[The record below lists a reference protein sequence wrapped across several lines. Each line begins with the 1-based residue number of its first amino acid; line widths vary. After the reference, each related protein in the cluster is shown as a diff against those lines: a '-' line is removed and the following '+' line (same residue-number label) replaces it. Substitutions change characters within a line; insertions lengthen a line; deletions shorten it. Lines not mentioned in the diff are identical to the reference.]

1 MNPKRMV
8 EILLTKTSF
17 KHNVFYLEQRTYKE
31 GKVFKKYKVKIDNG
45 KMQEFN
51 SLTQLLLFLKDWKW
65 WQLPKLT
72 DRQKKKIIADYVDN
86 GNYSETARINNTTD
100 TTVRTII
107 KDNKDMALEKMEQKK
122 QQNTKD
128 ILEYMEETKEKRK
141 KVIDLCLEKMEER
154 LNKDELMNIKDIATA
169 YGVLVDKSL
178 KVNEM
183 NGNGNNS
190 NINVPIIKLE
200 VVDNSNLESVLYDN
214 KE

>member
-1 MNPKRMV
+1 MASR
-8 EILLTKTSF
+8 
-17 KHNVFYLEQRTYKE
+17 
-31 GKVFKKYKVKIDNG
+31 
-45 KMQEFN
+45 
-51 SLTQLLLFLKDWKW
+51 
-65 WQLPKLT
+65 LT
-72 DRQKKKIIADYVDN
+72 DKQKKKIIADYVDN

-190 NINVPIIKLE
+190 NTNVPTIKLE

>member
-1 MNPKRMV
+1 MA
-8 EILLTKTSF
+8 
-17 KHNVFYLEQRTYKE
+17 
-31 GKVFKKYKVKIDNG
+31 
-45 KMQEFN
+45 
-51 SLTQLLLFLKDWKW
+51 
-65 WQLPKLT
+65 KLT
-72 DRQKKKIIADYVDN
+72 DKQKKKIIADYVDN
-86 GNYSETARINNTTD
+86 GNYSETARMNNTTD

-128 ILEYMEETKEKRK
+128 ILEYMEETKDKRK

-183 NGNGNNS
+183 KSTGNNL
-190 NINVPIIKLE
+190 NTNVPTIKLE
-200 VVDNSNLESVLYDN
+200 VVDNSNLESVLYED
-214 KE
+214 K

>member
-1 MNPKRMV
+1 M
-8 EILLTKTSF
+8 T
-17 KHNVFYLEQRTYKE
+17 
-31 GKVFKKYKVKIDNG
+31 
-45 KMQEFN
+45 
-51 SLTQLLLFLKDWKW
+51 
-65 WQLPKLT
+65 KLT
-72 DRQKKKIIADYVDN
+72 DKQKKKIIADYVDN

-190 NINVPIIKLE
+190 NTNVPIIKLE

>member
-1 MNPKRMV
+1 M
-8 EILLTKTSF
+8 T
-17 KHNVFYLEQRTYKE
+17 
-31 GKVFKKYKVKIDNG
+31 
-45 KMQEFN
+45 
-51 SLTQLLLFLKDWKW
+51 
-65 WQLPKLT
+65 KLT
-72 DRQKKKIIADYVDN
+72 DKQKKKIIADYVDN

-154 LNKDELMNIKDIATA
+154 LNKDELMNIRDIATA

-190 NINVPIIKLE
+190 NTNVPTIKLE
-200 VVDNSNLESVLYDN
+200 VIDNSNLESVLYDN

>member
-1 MNPKRMV
+1 M
-8 EILLTKTSF
+8 T
-17 KHNVFYLEQRTYKE
+17 
-31 GKVFKKYKVKIDNG
+31 
-45 KMQEFN
+45 
-51 SLTQLLLFLKDWKW
+51 
-65 WQLPKLT
+65 KLT
-72 DRQKKKIIADYVDN
+72 DKQKKKIIADYVDN

-100 TTVRTII
+100 TTVRTVI

-154 LNKDELMNIKDIATA
+154 LNKDELMNIRDIATA

-183 NGNGNNS
+183 NGTGNNS
-190 NINVPIIKLE
+190 NTNVPIIKLE
-200 VVDNSNLESVLYDN
+200 VVDNSNLESVLYEN

>member
-1 MNPKRMV
+1 M
-8 EILLTKTSF
+8 T
-17 KHNVFYLEQRTYKE
+17 
-31 GKVFKKYKVKIDNG
+31 
-45 KMQEFN
+45 
-51 SLTQLLLFLKDWKW
+51 
-65 WQLPKLT
+65 KLT
-72 DRQKKKIIADYVDN
+72 DKQKKKIIADYVDN

-128 ILEYMEETKEKRK
+128 ILDYMEETKEKRK

-190 NINVPIIKLE
+190 NTNVPTIKLE

>member
-1 MNPKRMV
+1 M
-8 EILLTKTSF
+8 T
-17 KHNVFYLEQRTYKE
+17 
-31 GKVFKKYKVKIDNG
+31 
-45 KMQEFN
+45 
-51 SLTQLLLFLKDWKW
+51 
-65 WQLPKLT
+65 KLT
-72 DRQKKKIIADYVDN
+72 DKQKKKIIADYVDN

-154 LNKDELMNIKDIATA
+154 LNKDELMNIRDIATA

-190 NINVPIIKLE
+190 NTNVPTIKLE
-200 VVDNSNLESVLYDN
+200 VVDNSNLENVLYDN

>member
-1 MNPKRMV
+1 MA
-8 EILLTKTSF
+8 
-17 KHNVFYLEQRTYKE
+17 
-31 GKVFKKYKVKIDNG
+31 
-45 KMQEFN
+45 
-51 SLTQLLLFLKDWKW
+51 
-65 WQLPKLT
+65 KLT
-72 DRQKKKIIADYVDN
+72 DKQKKKIIADYVDN

-190 NINVPIIKLE
+190 NINVPTIKLE

>member
-1 MNPKRMV
+1 M
-8 EILLTKTSF
+8 T
-17 KHNVFYLEQRTYKE
+17 
-31 GKVFKKYKVKIDNG
+31 
-45 KMQEFN
+45 
-51 SLTQLLLFLKDWKW
+51 
-65 WQLPKLT
+65 KLT
-72 DRQKKKIIADYVDN
+72 DKQKKKIIADYVDN

-190 NINVPIIKLE
+190 NTNVPIIKLE

-214 KE
+214 EEH

>member
-1 MNPKRMV
+1 M
-8 EILLTKTSF
+8 T
-17 KHNVFYLEQRTYKE
+17 
-31 GKVFKKYKVKIDNG
+31 
-45 KMQEFN
+45 
-51 SLTQLLLFLKDWKW
+51 
-65 WQLPKLT
+65 KLT
-72 DRQKKKIIADYVDN
+72 DKQKKKIIADYVDN

-154 LNKDELMNIKDIATA
+154 LNKDELMNIRDIATA

-190 NINVPIIKLE
+190 NTNVPTIKLE
-200 VVDNSNLESVLYDN
+200 VVDNSSLESVLYDN
-214 KE
+214 KEH

>member
-1 MNPKRMV
+1 M
-8 EILLTKTSF
+8 T
-17 KHNVFYLEQRTYKE
+17 
-31 GKVFKKYKVKIDNG
+31 
-45 KMQEFN
+45 
-51 SLTQLLLFLKDWKW
+51 
-65 WQLPKLT
+65 KLT
-72 DRQKKKIIADYVDN
+72 DKQKKKIIADYVDN

-154 LNKDELMNIKDIATA
+154 LNKDELMNIRDIATA

-190 NINVPIIKLE
+190 NTNVPTIKLE
-200 VVDNSNLESVLYDN
+200 VVDNSKLESVLYEN

>member
-1 MNPKRMV
+1 M
-8 EILLTKTSF
+8 T
-17 KHNVFYLEQRTYKE
+17 
-31 GKVFKKYKVKIDNG
+31 
-45 KMQEFN
+45 
-51 SLTQLLLFLKDWKW
+51 
-65 WQLPKLT
+65 KLT
-72 DRQKKKIIADYVDN
+72 DKQKKKIIADYVDN

-183 NGNGNNS
+183 NGTGNNS
-190 NINVPIIKLE
+190 NTNVPIIKLE
-200 VVDNSNLESVLYDN
+200 VVDNSKLESVLYDN

>member
-1 MNPKRMV
+1 M
-8 EILLTKTSF
+8 T
-17 KHNVFYLEQRTYKE
+17 
-31 GKVFKKYKVKIDNG
+31 
-45 KMQEFN
+45 
-51 SLTQLLLFLKDWKW
+51 
-65 WQLPKLT
+65 KLT
-72 DRQKKKIIADYVDN
+72 DKQKKKIIADYVDN

-154 LNKDELMNIKDIATA
+154 LNKDELMNIRDIATA

-190 NINVPIIKLE
+190 NINVPTIKLE

-214 KE
+214 KEH

>member
-1 MNPKRMV
+1 MA
-8 EILLTKTSF
+8 
-17 KHNVFYLEQRTYKE
+17 
-31 GKVFKKYKVKIDNG
+31 
-45 KMQEFN
+45 
-51 SLTQLLLFLKDWKW
+51 
-65 WQLPKLT
+65 KLT
-72 DRQKKKIIADYVDN
+72 DKQKKKIIADYVDN
-86 GNYSETARINNTTD
+86 GNYSETARMNNTTD

-107 KDNKDMALEKMEQKK
+107 KDNKDMALKKMEQKK

-128 ILEYMEETKEKRK
+128 ILEYMEETKDKRK
-141 KVIDLCLEKMEER
+141 KIIDLCLEKMEER

-183 NGNGNNS
+183 KSSGNNL
-190 NINVPIIKLE
+190 NTNVPTIKLE

>member
-1 MNPKRMV
+1 M
-8 EILLTKTSF
+8 T
-17 KHNVFYLEQRTYKE
+17 
-31 GKVFKKYKVKIDNG
+31 
-45 KMQEFN
+45 
-51 SLTQLLLFLKDWKW
+51 
-65 WQLPKLT
+65 KLT
-72 DRQKKKIIADYVDN
+72 DKQKKKIIADYVDN

-107 KDNKDMALEKMEQKK
+107 KDNKDVALKKMELKK

-154 LNKDELMNIKDIATA
+154 LNKDELMNIRDIATA

-190 NINVPIIKLE
+190 NINVPTIKLE

>member
-1 MNPKRMV
+1 MA
-8 EILLTKTSF
+8 
-17 KHNVFYLEQRTYKE
+17 
-31 GKVFKKYKVKIDNG
+31 
-45 KMQEFN
+45 
-51 SLTQLLLFLKDWKW
+51 
-65 WQLPKLT
+65 KLT
-72 DRQKKKIIADYVDN
+72 DKQKKKIIADYVDN

-190 NINVPIIKLE
+190 NTNVPTIKLE

>member
-1 MNPKRMV
+1 M
-8 EILLTKTSF
+8 T
-17 KHNVFYLEQRTYKE
+17 
-31 GKVFKKYKVKIDNG
+31 
-45 KMQEFN
+45 
-51 SLTQLLLFLKDWKW
+51 
-65 WQLPKLT
+65 KLT
-72 DRQKKKIIADYVDN
+72 DKQKKKIIADYVDN
-86 GNYSETARINNTTD
+86 GNYSETARMNNTTD

-107 KDNKDMALEKMEQKK
+107 KHNKDMALKKMEQKK

-128 ILEYMEETKEKRK
+128 ILEYMEETKDKRK

-178 KVNEM
+178 KVNEIKSS
-183 NGNGNNS
+183 GNNL
-190 NINVPIIKLE
+190 NTNVPTIKLE

>member
-1 MNPKRMV
+1 M
-8 EILLTKTSF
+8 T
-17 KHNVFYLEQRTYKE
+17 
-31 GKVFKKYKVKIDNG
+31 
-45 KMQEFN
+45 
-51 SLTQLLLFLKDWKW
+51 
-65 WQLPKLT
+65 KLT
-72 DRQKKKIIADYVDN
+72 DKQKKKIIADYVDN

-154 LNKDELMNIKDIATA
+154 LNKDELMNIRDIATA

-183 NGNGNNS
+183 NGTCNNS
-190 NINVPIIKLE
+190 NTNVPTIKLE

>member
-1 MNPKRMV
+1 M
-8 EILLTKTSF
+8 T
-17 KHNVFYLEQRTYKE
+17 
-31 GKVFKKYKVKIDNG
+31 
-45 KMQEFN
+45 
-51 SLTQLLLFLKDWKW
+51 
-65 WQLPKLT
+65 KLT
-72 DRQKKKIIADYVDN
+72 DKQKKKIIADYVDN

-190 NINVPIIKLE
+190 NTNVPIIKLQ

>member
-1 MNPKRMV
+1 MA
-8 EILLTKTSF
+8 
-17 KHNVFYLEQRTYKE
+17 
-31 GKVFKKYKVKIDNG
+31 
-45 KMQEFN
+45 
-51 SLTQLLLFLKDWKW
+51 
-65 WQLPKLT
+65 KLT
-72 DRQKKKIIADYVDN
+72 DKQKKKIIADYVDN
-86 GNYSETARINNTTD
+86 SNYSETARMNNTTD

-128 ILEYMEETKEKRK
+128 ILEYMEETKDKRK

-183 NGNGNNS
+183 ISTGNNL
-190 NINVPIIKLE
+190 NTNVPTIKLE
-200 VVDNSNLESVLYDN
+200 VVDNSNLESVLYED
-214 KE
+214 K

>member
-1 MNPKRMV
+1 M
-8 EILLTKTSF
+8 T
-17 KHNVFYLEQRTYKE
+17 
-31 GKVFKKYKVKIDNG
+31 
-45 KMQEFN
+45 
-51 SLTQLLLFLKDWKW
+51 
-65 WQLPKLT
+65 KLT
-72 DRQKKKIIADYVDN
+72 DKQKKKIIADYVDN

-154 LNKDELMNIKDIATA
+154 LNKDELMNIRDIATA

-190 NINVPIIKLE
+190 NTNVPIIKLE
-200 VVDNSNLESVLYDN
+200 VVDNSNLESVLYEN

>member
-1 MNPKRMV
+1 MA
-8 EILLTKTSF
+8 
-17 KHNVFYLEQRTYKE
+17 
-31 GKVFKKYKVKIDNG
+31 
-45 KMQEFN
+45 
-51 SLTQLLLFLKDWKW
+51 
-65 WQLPKLT
+65 KLT
-72 DRQKKKIIADYVDN
+72 DKQKKKIIADYVDN
-86 GNYSETARINNTTD
+86 GNYSETARMNNTTD

-122 QQNTKD
+122 QQNTID
-128 ILEYMEETKEKRK
+128 IIEYIEETKDKRK

-183 NGNGNNS
+183 KSTGNNL
-190 NINVPIIKLE
+190 NTNVPTIKLE